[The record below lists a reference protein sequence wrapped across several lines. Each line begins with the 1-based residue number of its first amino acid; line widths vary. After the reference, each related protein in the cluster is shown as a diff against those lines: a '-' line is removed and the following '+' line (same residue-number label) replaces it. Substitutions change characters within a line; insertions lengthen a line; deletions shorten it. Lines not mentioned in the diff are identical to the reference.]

1 MKGEEGKGR
10 EERKGKRRW
19 ATGDSGL
26 RGIFRLTLNGINAEH
41 QTGKSF
47 SAPPRPAPSKLEKM
61 KCE

>member
-47 SAPPRPAPSKLEKM
+47 SAPPRPAPS
-61 KCE
+61 